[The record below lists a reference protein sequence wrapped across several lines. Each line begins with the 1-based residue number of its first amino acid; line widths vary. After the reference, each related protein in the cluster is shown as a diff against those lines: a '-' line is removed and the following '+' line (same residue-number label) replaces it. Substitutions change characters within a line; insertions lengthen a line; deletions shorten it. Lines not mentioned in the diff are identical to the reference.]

1 VRTDYH
7 YPDKLRRTEGRD
19 PAMSP
24 AGRTVTGVTG
34 DQRDVPASF
43 AAALASLR
51 ARRLRPEVR
60 LAEIPG
66 PSRIAPFSA
75 ALEGEVL
82 ESRGGADPDADG
94 AELATGRFVVLHDP
108 AGQETWRGTFRVV
121 TLVRATLE
129 PDLAADPLLADVA
142 WTWVTEV
149 LDALPHDGGPGAV
162 AAGGTVTRVLSQSFG
177 ALEGTPEGVDLEI
190 RASWT
195 PTSTDLGAHLG
206 AWADLMVT
214 AAGLPPLPEG
224 VTALPTRRN
233 TVEP

>member
-1 VRTDYH
+1 
-7 YPDKLRRTEGRD
+7 
-19 PAMSP
+19 
-24 AGRTVTGVTG
+24 VTG
-34 DQRDVPASF
+34 DQRDIPDSF
-43 AAALASLR
+43 VAALASLR
-51 ARRLRPEVR
+51 ARRLRPEVH

-82 ESRGGADPDADG
+82 AAPRGAGRGLPGVEADAEG

-129 PDLAADPLLADVA
+129 PELAADPLLADVA
-142 WTWVTEV
+142 WSWVTEA
-149 LDALPHDGGPGAV
+149 LDTLPSHATAAAETAAGTAVGGGVGGGGALAV
-162 AAGGTVTRVLSQSFG
+162 GGTVTRVLSQSFG
-177 ALEGTPEGVDLEI
+177 ALAGTPEGVDLEI

-195 PTSTDLGAHLG
+195 PTTTDLGAHL
-206 AWADLMVT
+206 AVWADLMVT
-214 AAGLPPLPEG
+214 AAGLPPLPDG

>member
-1 VRTDYH
+1 
-7 YPDKLRRTEGRD
+7 
-19 PAMSP
+19 M
-24 AGRTVTGVTG
+24 TGVTG

-43 AAALASLR
+43 VAALASLR
-51 ARRLRPEVR
+51 ARRLRPEMR

-82 ESRGGADPDADG
+82 EAG

-108 AGQETWRGTFRVV
+108 AGQDTWRGTFRVV

-129 PDLAADPLLADVA
+129 PELAADPLLADVA
-142 WTWVTEV
+142 WSWVTEAI
-149 LDALPHDGGPGAV
+149 DTLPPDSAGGTGAI

-177 ALEGTPEGVDLEI
+177 ALEGTPDGVDLEI

-195 PTSTDLGAHLG
+195 PTSTDLGAHL
-206 AWADLMVT
+206 AVWADIMVT
-214 AAGLPPLPEG
+214 AAGLPPLPDG

-233 TVEP
+233 TVGP

>member
-1 VRTDYH
+1 
-7 YPDKLRRTEGRD
+7 
-19 PAMSP
+19 
-24 AGRTVTGVTG
+24 VTGVTG

-82 ESRGGADPDADG
+82 AGRGAAGHGGPGFDAGAGG

-108 AGQETWRGTFRVV
+108 DGQETWRGTFRVV

-129 PDLAADPLLADVA
+129 PELAADPLLADVA
-142 WTWVTEV
+142 WSWVTEA
-149 LDALPHDGGPGAV
+149 LDTLPPEPGGGPGAV
-162 AAGGTVTRVLSQSFG
+162 AEGGTVTRVLSQSFG
-177 ALEGTPEGVDLEI
+177 ALAGTPDGVDLEI

-195 PTSTDLGAHLG
+195 PTSTDLGAHL
-206 AWADLMVT
+206 AVWADLMVT
-214 AAGLPPLPEG
+214 AAGLPPLPDG

>member
-1 VRTDYH
+1 
-7 YPDKLRRTEGRD
+7 
-19 PAMSP
+19 MS
-24 AGRTVTGVTG
+24 AGGRTVTGVTG

-51 ARRLRPEVR
+51 ARRLRPEVH

-82 ESRGGADPDADG
+82 AGRGGPRLDAGDEG
-94 AELATGRFVVLHDP
+94 SELATGRFVVLHDP
-108 AGQETWRGTFRVV
+108 DGQETWRGTFRVV

-129 PDLAADPLLADVA
+129 PELAADPLLADVA
-142 WTWVTEV
+142 WSWVTEV
-149 LDALPHDGGPGAV
+149 LDTLPGHSGGPGAV
-162 AAGGTVTRVLSQSFG
+162 AVGGTVTRVLSQSFG
-177 ALEGTPEGVDLEI
+177 ALEGTPDGVDLEI

-195 PTSTDLGAHLG
+195 PTTTDLGAHLG
-206 AWADLMVT
+206 VWGDLMVT
-214 AAGLPPLPEG
+214 AAGLPPLPDG